1 MPEACMPHCPGAHS
15 SAPSPG
21 NRDPGDVIS
30 LEIRDTEDVSLVSE
44 QIQLFC
50 RGHKIDRK
58 TGMKAA
64 LCFEELALNI
74 IHFGFPKCKR
84 NPCIGIRLVISENE
98 LIMRLRDNCPM
109 FDVEWYIAHRID
121 ASRDDGD
128 IHIGLKMIGSLTE
141 NIKYV
146 HSLENNN
153 VIIRL

>member
-1 MPEACMPHCPGAHS
+1 MGSVRYECTFP
-15 SAPSPG
+15 
-21 NRDPGDVIS
+21 
-30 LEIRDTEDVSLVSE
+30 

-74 IHFGFPKCKR
+74 IHFGFPECKR
-84 NPCIGIRLVISENE
+84 NPCIDFRLVISENE
-98 LIMRLRDNCPM
+98 LAMSLRDNCPM
-109 FDVEWYIAHRID
+109 FDVEWYIAHLMD

-128 IHIGLKMIGSLTE
+128 MHIGLKMIGSLTG
-141 NIKYV
+141 NIRYV

-153 VIIRL
+153 VILRL